1 MYTMVIQV
9 WYHLNMLGSSNLFSL
24 IEKLLLYIFAL
35 LVKFV
40 VMVMGNTND
49 NCKWWFKYDMSNE
62 TLFGLLFE
70 IIVELDT
77 KLGFAN

>member
-40 VMVMGNTND
+40 VMVMGNTSD

>member
-40 VMVMGNTND
+40 VMVMGNISD
-49 NCKWWFKYDMSNE
+49 NCKWWFKYDMSSE
-62 TLFGLLFE
+62 TLFGLFFE
-70 IIVELDT
+70 FIIELDT